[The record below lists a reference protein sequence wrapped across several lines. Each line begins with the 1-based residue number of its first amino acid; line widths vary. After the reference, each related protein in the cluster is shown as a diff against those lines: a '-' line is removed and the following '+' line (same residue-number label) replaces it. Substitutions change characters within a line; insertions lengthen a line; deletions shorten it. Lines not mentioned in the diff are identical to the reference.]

1 MESQGGLRHFNS
13 PRFEHGHSRQDLGIP
28 HFGSSLWFYWFI
40 ATNRNCIMRWRMAFG
55 SRATAPPVIDSRKSS
70 VCRLCTSIFFLESD
84 SPERGLSRTLRSQP
98 PPKFPPQGPGPRPR
112 IAKETFE
119 MVNEDRGK
127 RSRGKTIAKEVLQE
141 APSAS
146 LTFSTPADV
155 AGKCVFPEGNANRS
169 GVARGGK
176 RTGEPIAE
184 AAPKRPTIEREPKDN
199 QSEVGK
205 KKEELK

>member
-1 MESQGGLRHFNS
+1 
-13 PRFEHGHSRQDLGIP
+13 
-28 HFGSSLWFYWFI
+28 
-40 ATNRNCIMRWRMAFG
+40 
-55 SRATAPPVIDSRKSS
+55 
-70 VCRLCTSIFFLESD
+70 
-84 SPERGLSRTLRSQP
+84 
-98 PPKFPPQGPGPRPR
+98 
-112 IAKETFE
+112 

>member
-1 MESQGGLRHFNS
+1 MTKTVFPLSNRRTNGQSELRTQSGRFQLSHFNF
-13 PRFEHGHSRQDLGIP
+13 PDDHS
-28 HFGSSLWFYWFI
+28 
-40 ATNRNCIMRWRMAFG
+40 A
-55 SRATAPPVIDSRKSS
+55 VK
-70 VCRLCTSIFFLESD
+70 FFLESD

-112 IAKETFE
+112 IAKKTFE

-184 AAPKRPTIEREPKDN
+184 AAPKRPTIEWEPKDN